1 MSGRCQQVH
10 DPGLGCGRGHGF
22 DRSWH
27 LLREAVSGGFGVV
40 SLSRHHCW
48 VLGRRGI
55 DERSEGL
62 LLDSFEKIE
71 IWGLERYS
79 ESVEGIQAMALDV
92 RTYDGAHVALKDSP
106 VSVGHRLGS
115 ATLSVHLFASPS
127 EIPSANLLEDRC
139 CNHDW
144 MAGNLLEVEE

>member
-22 DRSWH
+22 GRSWH
-27 LLREAVSGGFGVV
+27 LLREAVSDGFGVV
-40 SLSRHHCW
+40 SLSHHRCW

-55 DERSEGL
+55 GERSEDL
-62 LLDSFEKIE
+62 LLGSFEKIE

-79 ESVEGIQAMALDV
+79 VSVEGIQEMALDV
-92 RTYDGAHVALKDSP
+92 RTYDGAHVALEDSL

-115 ATLSVHLFASPS
+115 ASLLVHLFASPS
-127 EIPSANLLEDRC
+127 EIP
-139 CNHDW
+139 
-144 MAGNLLEVEE
+144 